1 MKAPRRWLV
10 STFALTREEKLL
22 LATVLGVAL
31 VGLVARYVH
40 LRGLKPEPYTPP
52 NLPTA
57 VSRPEP
63 IEQ

>member
-22 LATVLGVAL
+22 LAMVLGVAI
-31 VGLVARYVH
+31 VGLIARDVH
-40 LRGLKPEPYTPP
+40 LRNIKPEPYVPA
-52 NLPTA
+52 NLPA
-57 VSRPEP
+57 NLRAEP